1 MRKDRWE
8 DRKGTLPSFRR
19 LERDPGSGLLLPIV
33 IEVGQAEKELL
44 REELHRFDVR
54 VRFRCQ
60 SPLASCGDVE
70 VGSNSR
76 LLRRERESGSLL
88 WPGRTCLG
96 PDRTP
101 MDRRQNFGCWEEE
114 QEVEARFEYA
124 YQTLEEDCL
133 VVLGVCLDDV
143 EMEGLTED
151 LRCRRWEVS
160 LDEVWRY

>member
-1 MRKDRWE
+1 ME
-8 DRKGTLPSFRR
+8 Q
-19 LERDPGSGLLLPIV
+19 E
-33 IEVGQAEKELL
+33 Q
-44 REELHRFDVR
+44 
-54 VRFRCQ
+54 
-60 SPLASCGDVE
+60 
-70 VGSNSR
+70 
-76 LLRRERESGSLL
+76 
-88 WPGRTCLG
+88 
-96 PDRTP
+96 
-101 MDRRQNFGCWEEE
+101 E